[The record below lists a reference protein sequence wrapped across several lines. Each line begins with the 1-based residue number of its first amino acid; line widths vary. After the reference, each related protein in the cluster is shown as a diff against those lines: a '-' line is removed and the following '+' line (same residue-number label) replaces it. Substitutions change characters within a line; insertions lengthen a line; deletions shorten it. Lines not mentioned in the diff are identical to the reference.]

1 MIHLP
6 GLVLTK
12 RISRIIQVIQK
23 LGLVV
28 RGIYG
33 EGSEA
38 LGNIFQVSNQM
49 TLGKSEVDIIADL
62 KSVMQRNY
70 TTRKIGRELIVQ
82 NSSIELEDK
91 VYRSYGI
98 LANSRLI
105 QSAEVRTCL
114 SDVRLGIDLG
124 YIKGI
129 SRNILTE
136 LMVLTQPGILQQY
149 AGGPL

>member
-1 MIHLP
+1 M
-6 GLVLTK
+6 
-12 RISRIIQVIQK
+12 SC
-23 LGLVV
+23 
-28 RGIYG
+28 
-33 EGSEA
+33 
-38 LGNIFQVSNQM
+38 
-49 TLGKSEVDIIADL
+49 
-62 KSVMQRNY
+62 RNY
-70 TTRKIGRELIVQ
+70 TTRKLARELIVQ

-105 QSAEVRTCL
+105 QSAEAATCL

-149 AGGPL
+149 AGGPLGPEERDYRRATLIRERLRIEKTKRK

>member
-1 MIHLP
+1 
-6 GLVLTK
+6 
-12 RISRIIQVIQK
+12 

-49 TLGKSEVDIIADL
+49 TLGKSEEDIIADL
-62 KSVMQRNY
+62 KSVMQQIIQQE
-70 TTRKIGRELIVQ
+70 KLARELIVQ

-105 QSAEVRTCL
+105 QSAE
-114 SDVRLGIDLG
+114 
-124 YIKGI
+124 
-129 SRNILTE
+129 
-136 LMVLTQPGILQQY
+136 
-149 AGGPL
+149 AA